1 MTLTLRI
8 ENFDKLE
15 DGGPLWLTLEGR
27 GASVGRKASMD
38 WTLPDPAR
46 HISSHHFDVTFENG
60 QYFVADVSTNGTF
73 LQGQSHRLQ
82 GKHPL
87 SAGERLVVGHY
98 VIAVE
103 LGMGTADAPQVAP
116 AEAAPAYAPPPPAE
130 ADPWDF
136 GGGSLDPV
144 NPLPAAR
151 NAHHLDDV
159 AQDFVPLQQA
169 PAAPIA
175 PTPPVHTPE
184 YGHVAA
190 APQMQPQV
198 PPAGYAADG
207 GPLPQVPPAAL
218 PQDGGPMPQVPP
230 AMMPAAA
237 PPPGAVPMPAPVPTP
252 APTPAAAPGSPVP
265 PQAPAPQPQP
275 APGSGTGGNVAIIRA
290 FCEGAGLDP
299 SRASVDDP
307 EAFAR
312 ELGSAMRTVTAEV
325 MQMLNDRANVK
336 QFTKGGARTMRAASD
351 NNPMKFLP
359 DTGEALEALFTKP
372 RDGFQ
377 TGAAGYAN
385 ALGDLRQHQMAVF
398 AALQPAL
405 AQVLDGL
412 SPDEI
417 EEAAAST
424 AKLGPSRRGRNW
436 DYFVEL
442 WDKKA
447 EAGEHGMLDA
457 FLEAFA
463 KSYIAA
469 GGGSN
474 M

>member
-15 DGGPLWLTLEGR
+15 DGGPLWLTLEGK
-27 GASVGRKASMD
+27 GASVGRKTSMD

-46 HISSHHFDVTFENG
+46 HISSHHFDIAFENG
-60 QYFVADVSTNGTF
+60 QYFVSDVSTNGTF
-73 LQGQSHRLQ
+73 LQGQSHRIQ

-87 SAGERLVVGHY
+87 APGERIVVGHY
-98 VIAVE
+98 VIVVE
-103 LGMGTADAPQVAP
+103 LGGGNATAPQAAP
-116 AEAAPAYAPPPPAE
+116 AAAAPAYAPAPAAE

-136 GGGSLDPV
+136 GGGALDPV
-144 NPLPAAR
+144 NPLPSAR

-169 PAAPIA
+169 PAAPPIPA
-175 PTPPVHTPE
+175 PPVHTPDH
-184 YGHVAA
+184 GQIA
-190 APQMQPQV
+190 APHATPHMPPQS
-198 PPAGYAADG
+198 PPSGFAADG
-207 GPLPQVPPAAL
+207 GPMPQVPPAL

-230 AMMPAAA
+230 APMPAAA
-237 PPPGAVPMPAPVPTP
+237 PQPGAIPMPAPVP

-265 PQAPAPQPQP
+265 AQAPAPQPQP
-275 APGSGTGGNVAIIRA
+275 APGSGTGGSSAIIRA
-290 FCEGAGLDP
+290 FCEGAGLDA

-312 ELGSAMRTVTAEV
+312 ELGSALRTVTGEV

-336 QFTKGGARTMRAASD
+336 QFTKGGARTMRGASA

-359 DTGEALEALFTKP
+359 DTNQALEALFTKP
-372 RDGFQ
+372 REGFQ
-377 TGAAGYAN
+377 TGAAGYAS

-405 AQVLDGL
+405 AEILDGL